1 MKTILIIGDSW
12 GVPNYQGPPGSPPE
26 THTEYRLRELGYT
39 VYNCAIN
46 GGSNGKS
53 TNLASKFLSGDL
65 TGLESTC
72 LINKLWPEGIP
83 SKMAREPEGFRAL
96 RDGQV
101 RRPWPSGVD
110 KDLKIDVIIWFH
122 TEFMRGEY
130 KFDFVNTS
138 IEQNII
144 HGAQHDYTI
153 VRDFLNERPHAKLV
167 VIGGQ
172 SPVITDILYQYLT
185 PDLVIQDWRSE
196 LLNMPLPTVHTLVK
210 PELWVE
216 PSRVDTMDYKL
227 KVLEDHK
234 IILDAMQNSD
244 LFPDNCH
251 PGGNAHEQL
260 TTRLHKQF
268 QSWFSVD

>member
-12 GVPNYQGPPGSPPE
+12 GVPNYEGTPGSPPE

-53 TNLASKFLSGDL
+53 ANLASKFLSGEP
-65 TGLESTC
+65 TVLEPIY
-72 LINKLWPEGIP
+72 LINKLYPEGI
-83 SKMAREPEGFRAL
+83 ATT
-96 RDGQV
+96 
-101 RRPWPSGVD
+101 VD

-196 LLNMPLPTVHTLVK
+196 LLNMPLPTVHTLIK

-216 PSRVDTMDYKL
+216 PSKVDTMDYKL

-251 PGGNAHEQL
+251 PGGVAHEQL

>member
-12 GVPNYQGPPGSPPE
+12 GVPNYEGLPGSPPE

-46 GGSNGKS
+46 GGSNSKS
-53 TNLASKFLSGDL
+53 TNLASKFLSGEP
-65 TGLESTC
+65 TVLEPIY
-72 LINKLWPEGIP
+72 LINKLYPEGI
-83 SKMAREPEGFRAL
+83 ATT
-96 RDGQV
+96 
-101 RRPWPSGVD
+101 VD

-153 VRDFLNERPHAKLV
+153 VGGFVNEHPNAKLV

-185 PDLVIQDWRSE
+185 PDLIIQDWRSE
-196 LLNMPLPTVHTLVK
+196 LLNMPLPNVHTLIK
-210 PELWVE
+210 PELWIE
-216 PSRVDTMDYKL
+216 PSKVDTMDYKL

-268 QSWFSVD
+268 QSWL

>member
-12 GVPNYQGPPGSPPE
+12 GVPNYEGTPGSPPE

-46 GGSNGKS
+46 GGSNSKS
-53 TNLASKFLSGDL
+53 ANLASKFLSGEP
-65 TGLESTC
+65 TVLEPIY
-72 LINKLWPEGIP
+72 LINKLYPEGI
-83 SKMAREPEGFRAL
+83 ATT
-96 RDGQV
+96 
-101 RRPWPSGVD
+101 VD

-196 LLNMPLPTVHTLVK
+196 LLNMPLPTVHTLIK

-251 PGGNAHEQL
+251 PGGVAHEQL

-268 QSWFSVD
+268 QSWFNTTNYLHEQLLK

>member
-1 MKTILIIGDSW
+1 VEEYQQFMKTILIIGDSW
-12 GVPNYQGPPGSPPE
+12 GVPNYEGKPGDPPE
-26 THTEYRLRELGYT
+26 THTEFRLRELGYT
-39 VYNCAIN
+39 VYNCAMN
-46 GGSNGKS
+46 GGSNSKS
-53 TNLASKFLSGDL
+53 IELARKFLSGEPAV
-65 TGLESTC
+65 LEPIY
-72 LINKLWPEGIP
+72 LINKLYPCNIE
-83 SKMAREPEGFRAL
+83 KT
-96 RDGQV
+96 
-101 RRPWPSGVD
+101 VD
-110 KDLKIDVIIWFH
+110 KDYKIDAIVWFH
-122 TEFMRGEY
+122 TEFMRGDY

-144 HGAQHDYTI
+144 YGAQHDYTI
-153 VRDFLNERPHAKLV
+153 VGDFVNEHPYAKLV

-172 SPVITDILYQYLT
+172 SPVTTDILYQYLT

-196 LLNMPLPTVHTLVK
+196 LLDMPLPTVHTLIK

-251 PGGNAHEQL
+251 PGGKAHEQL
-260 TTRLHKQF
+260 TKRLHKQF
-268 QSWFSVD
+268 QSWFNT